1 MTTIIA
7 RMPTL
12 SHTSCRRAYSTG
24 CVSSIS
30 MMVAGFSVTEV
41 VVAEKMQ
48 TTPNSAIKST
58 FKNNGQ
64 SK

>member
-1 MTTIIA
+1 
-7 RMPTL
+7 
-12 SHTSCRRAYSTG
+12 
-24 CVSSIS
+24 
-30 MMVAGFSVTEV
+30 MVAGFSVTEV